1 MDKNTF
7 RTILEASPIGYA
19 EHRILC
25 DSNGTP
31 VDYEFLDVNGAF
43 EALTGLKREDIIGRR
58 VTQVLPGIQ
67 EGEFDWIGTYGAVA
81 LGGESLDFEEYS
93 KTLGRHYSV
102 WVFSERPYH
111 FSTIFS
117 NITKFVEIVD
127 SAERKLKAILSN
139 LPGVAYRC
147 KFNEELEMEY
157 ISDGCFELTGY
168 LPEELL
174 QNPDRSFNDLMDT
187 EEPRAMFD
195 QWRQWILDQ
204 GFYLVEYGIYTKD
217 GVHKWVYERGQAIY
231 GKEGNIEGLEGL
243 IIDITDLRMKEEKIH
258 YLSRHDTL
266 TGLYNRIH
274 FETERERLSDP
285 SYIPLSFIVID
296 INGLK
301 LVNETLGYS
310 EGNRLLAETAALLQK
325 CIRPEDVLARTG
337 GDEFGIFLP
346 YTDAAGVEVVAKRI
360 LEACDEWNRA
370 VPSGEPV
377 IQISLGFA
385 SRADATQH
393 IDEMRKIAEDA
404 MYKSK
409 LLDRNSA
416 HSNLLASIKTTMYE
430 RSRETEE
437 HAERLAAMCRSVGE
451 KFGLSKAELDELE
464 LLAVLHDLGK
474 IGIPNSILDKPG
486 PLTPEEWEQMKQHP
500 EIGYRIAGT
509 SPELT
514 SISEYI
520 LFHHERWDGS
530 GYPKGL
536 KGEKIPLLSR
546 ILSVADAFDAM
557 TSERPYGNVKSKE
570 EALREI
576 HKNSGSQFDPS
587 VAAVFLEIVD
597 DIFLEE
603 ED

>member
-1 MDKNTF
+1 MDKKTF

-19 EHRILC
+19 EHKILC
-25 DSNGTP
+25 DSSGKP
-31 VDYEFLDVNGAF
+31 VDYEFLDINPAF
-43 EALTGLKREDIIGRR
+43 EKLTGLKREDIIGRR
-58 VTQVLPGIQ
+58 VTQVLPGTG

-81 LGGESLDFEEYS
+81 LGGESLDFEEFS
-93 KTLGRHYSV
+93 KVIGRHYSV

-111 FSTIFS
+111 FTTLFS

-127 SAERKLKAILSN
+127 SAERQLRAILSN

-147 KFNEELEMEY
+147 LFNEELEMEY
-157 ISDGCFELTGY
+157 ISDGCYALTGY

-174 QNPDRSFNDLMDT
+174 HNPDKSFNDLMDT
-187 EEPRAMFD
+187 DEPRAMFD
-195 QWRQWILDQ
+195 QWRRSILEQ
-204 GFYLVEYGIYTKD
+204 GFYLVEYGIHTKD

-231 GKEGNIEGLEGL
+231 DKDGNIEGLEGL

-258 YLSRHDTL
+258 YLSRHDAL

-274 FETERERLSDP
+274 YEAERERISDE
-285 SYIPLSFIVID
+285 SFLPLSFIIID

-301 LVNETLGYS
+301 LINETLGYS
-310 EGNRLLAETAALLQK
+310 QGNRLITETAALIQK
-325 CIRPEDVLARTG
+325 CIHSEDVLARTG
-337 GDEFGIFLP
+337 GDEFSIFLP
-346 YTDAAGVEVVAKRI
+346 HTDAVGAEVVANRI
-360 LEACDEWNRA
+360 LTACEEWNHTI
-370 VPSGEPV
+370 PSGEPV
-377 IQISLGFA
+377 VQISLGFA
-385 SRADATQH
+385 TRSDATQH
-393 IDEMRKIAEDA
+393 IDEIEKNAEDA
-404 MYKSK
+404 MYKRK

-451 KFGLSKAELDELE
+451 KFGLSKVELDELE

-486 PLTPEEWEQMKQHP
+486 PLTPDEWDQMKQHP
-500 EIGYRIAGT
+500 EIGYRIAGS

-514 SISEYI
+514 SISAYI
-520 LFHHERWDGS
+520 LAHHERWDGS

-536 KGEKIPLLSR
+536 KGEEIPLLSR

-557 TSERPYGNVKSKE
+557 TSERPYGSVKSKE

-576 HKNSGSQFDPS
+576 HRYSGSQFDPS
-587 VAAVFLEIVD
+587 VTAVFLEIVD
-597 DIFLEE
+597 DILMEE